1 MVWYWYKDRKINEE
15 TVSKNRLIIHS
26 NHFYNKDVT
35 AMWGGDFFQHMILDQ
50 LHIHH
55 RKR

>member
-35 AMWGGDFFQHMILDQ
+35 AMWGGGLFSTHDP
-50 LHIHH
+50 
-55 RKR
+55 